1 MWCRSAQDLS
11 EPKPQALLVDNPRII
26 VRFARLALGVFLF
39 MPLFALTRS
48 MPRPPGALR
57 PVAAAS
63 VGLVVLL
70 AHGTVAAQAPSSS
83 STGLQLRWS
92 VELQDT
98 LPAEAKDQSPA
109 FVSGQ
114 QISGQTDVS
123 TVVEGQAELRKHDIV
138 IKADKL
144 EHLTPT
150 DRAIATGSVRVIQNG
165 NVVTGPRLEL
175 QLDTN
180 EGFIETPQF
189 TFIQGGTGDAS
200 RVDFEGSKR
209 STAHNVRYSTC
220 GRTGD
225 AWKPA
230 WMLTASR
237 MTFDQEEDVGTATG
251 AVLSFKGVPLL
262 ASPYVT
268 FPLSDK
274 RKSGFLPATLNIDN
288 VSGTELTLPYYL
300 NLAPHYDATLY
311 PTVMSKRGVDL
322 GGEFRYLDRA
332 FNGTYRM
339 AYMPSDKL
347 RDRDRW
353 ATSLKHN
360 HRFNGPPALGSIGL
374 RLDLNQVSDDDY
386 WRDFPR
392 TNTNLS
398 ERLLPRDAVLTAGQG
413 PWSYSAGVY
422 TWRTL
427 QIAEAPITA
436 PFDRTP
442 SIAAQYRPGSFSIG
456 DTTGWQFS
464 WLGETT
470 HFRTDRDPTLSA
482 VNPDVNGTRLLSVLN
497 LSKTWQAPGW
507 YVRPGVQLHA
517 RHYALDQ
524 PTGLTEATTRKTHNF
539 IIPTATLDAG
549 LFFDR
554 DTQILGLPMVQ
565 TLEPRIFL
573 ADTPY
578 KAQSFLP
585 LYDTSALD
593 FNTATIF
600 SAQPFGGHDRLAD
613 FKAATIGATSRLINA
628 DGQELA
634 NLTVAQRVRLKDQ
647 RVTLDNN
654 LVTDRLSDIL
664 INANVQWRDDWSL
677 NTTVQY
683 NPKTSLYERI
693 TVGARYSPG
702 PFRVINAAYREQ
714 RNANNPLAQKSSQF
728 DVGWQWPLAD
738 LMPGPGPQS
747 ATGVRALGPDRWY
760 SVGRVNY
767 DIEDK
772 RVVDMVMG
780 FEYDAGCWI
789 GRIVVERL
797 KQTPTSNNQR
807 ILFQL
812 EFSDFSRLG
821 VNPLQTLRENIP
833 RYQYLREQVNPPS
846 RFERYE

>member
-1 MWCRSAQDLS
+1 M
-11 EPKPQALLVDNPRII
+11 DNPRII
-26 VRFARLALGVFLF
+26 VRFTRFAFGVFLF
-39 MPLFALTRS
+39 MPMFALDRS
-48 MPRPPGALR
+48 VPRPPSALR

-63 VGLVVLL
+63 VGLIVLL
-70 AHGTVAAQAPSSS
+70 AHSYSWAQNPTQPSASPA
-83 STGLQLRWS
+83 LQLQWS
-92 VELQDT
+92 MQMQET
-98 LPAEAKDQSPA
+98 LPAEAKDQTPA

-114 QISGQTDVS
+114 QITGQTNVS

-165 NVVTGPRLEL
+165 NVITGPRLEL

-180 EGFIETPQF
+180 EGFIESPQF
-189 TFIQGGTGDAS
+189 TFAEGGTGDAS
-200 RVDFEGSKR
+200 RVDFEGSNR
-209 STAHNVRYSTC
+209 STAQQVRYSTC
-220 GRTGD
+220 GRSGD

-230 WMLTASR
+230 WLLTASR

-268 FPLSDK
+268 FPLSEK
-274 RKSGFLPATLNIDN
+274 RKTGFLPATLNFDN
-288 VSGTELTLPYYL
+288 VSGTEVTLPYYL

-311 PTVMSKRGVDL
+311 PTVMSKRGIDL
-322 GGEFRYLDRA
+322 AGEFRYLDRSFSGIYRAA
-332 FNGTYRM
+332 F
-339 AYMPSDKL
+339 MPSDKL
-347 RDRDRW
+347 RKRDRW
-353 ATSLKHN
+353 ATSLKHSQ
-360 HRFNGPPALGSIGL
+360 RFNGPASLGTVGL
-374 RLDLNQVSDDDY
+374 RLDLNQVSDDNY

-392 TNTNLS
+392 TSTNLS

-413 PWSYSAGVY
+413 AWSYSAGVY
-422 TWRTL
+422 SWRTL
-427 QIAEAPITA
+427 QIEGAPITA

-442 SIAAQYRPGSFSIG
+442 SVAVQYRPGTFNVVN
-456 DTTGWQFS
+456 TQGWRFS

-470 HFRTDRDPTLSA
+470 HFRTDRLPTLST

-497 LSKTWQAPGW
+497 LSKTWQTPGW

-517 RHYALDQ
+517 RHYSLDQ
-524 PTGLTEATTRKTHNF
+524 PTGLTTATSRKTHNF
-539 IIPTATLDAG
+539 IIPTTTLDAG

-554 DTQILGLPMVQ
+554 DTRLFGSPMVQ
-565 TLEPRIFL
+565 TLEPRIFF

-593 FNTATIF
+593 FNTATVF
-600 SAQPFGGHDRLAD
+600 SAQPFGGHDRIAD
-613 FKAATIGATSRLINA
+613 FRVVTAGVTSRLINA
-628 DGQELA
+628 NGQELA
-634 NLTVAQRVRLKDQ
+634 NLTIAQRLRLQDQ
-647 RVTLDNN
+647 RVTLDDKP
-654 LVTDRLSDIL
+654 VTDRLSDIL

-677 NTTVQY
+677 NTTLQY
-683 NPKTSLYERI
+683 NPKRSDYERI
-693 TVGARYSPG
+693 AIGARYSPG
-702 PFRVINAAYREQ
+702 PFRVINAAYRMQ
-714 RNANNPLAQKSSQF
+714 RNSGTPDPIASKNTQF
-728 DVGWQWPLAD
+728 DIGWQWPLAD

-747 ATGVRALGPDRWY
+747 AAGVRALGPNRWY
-760 SVGRVNY
+760 SVGRINY
-767 DIEDK
+767 DMQAR
-772 RVVDMVMG
+772 RVIDSVAG

-797 KQTPTSNNQR
+797 KQTPISTNQR

-812 EFSDFSRLG
+812 EFSDFSRIG

>member
-1 MWCRSAQDLS
+1 MAPGL
-11 EPKPQALLVDNPRII
+11 KPLCQLVDNPRII
-26 VRFARLALGVFLF
+26 VRFTRFAFGVFLF
-39 MPLFALTRS
+39 MPMFALARS
-48 MPRPPGALR
+48 VPRPPSALR

-63 VGLVVLL
+63 VGLIVLL
-70 AHGTVAAQAPSSS
+70 AHSHSWAQTPTPPAASP
-83 STGLQLRWS
+83 TLQLQWS
-92 VELQDT
+92 MQMQEV
-98 LPAEAKDQSPA
+98 LPAEAKEQTPA

-114 QISGQTDVS
+114 QITGETDVS

-165 NVVTGPRLEL
+165 NVITGPRLEL

-180 EGFIETPQF
+180 EGFIDTPQF
-189 TFIQGGTGDAS
+189 TFAEGGTGDAS
-200 RVDFEGSKR
+200 RVDFEGSNR
-209 STAHNVRYSTC
+209 STAQQVRYSTC

-230 WMLTASR
+230 WLLTASR

-251 AVLSFKGVPLL
+251 AVLSFKGVPVL

-274 RKSGFLPATLNIDN
+274 RKSGFLPATLNFDN
-288 VSGTELTLPYYL
+288 VSGTEVTLPYYL

-311 PTVMSKRGVDL
+311 PTVMSKRGIDL
-322 GGEFRYLDRA
+322 GGEFRYLDRS
-332 FNGTYRM
+332 FSGIYRA

-347 RDRDRW
+347 RNRDRW
-353 ATSLKHN
+353 ATSLKHS
-360 HRFNGPPALGSIGL
+360 HRFHGPASLGTVGL

-392 TNTNLS
+392 TSTTLS

-413 PWSYSAGVY
+413 AWSYSAGVY
-422 TWRTL
+422 TWRVL
-427 QIAEAPITA
+427 QVAGAPITA

-442 SIAAQYRPGSFSIG
+442 SVAVQYRPGTFNLVN
-456 DTTGWQFS
+456 TQGWRFS
-464 WLGETT
+464 WLGEST
-470 HFRTDRDPTLSA
+470 HFRTDRKPTLNA

-497 LSKTWQAPGW
+497 LSKTWQTPGW

-517 RHYALDQ
+517 RHYSLDQ
-524 PTGLTEATTRKTHNF
+524 PTGLSGTAPRKTHSF
-539 IIPTATLDAG
+539 VIPTATLDAG

-554 DTQILGLPMVQ
+554 DTRLFGMPMVQ
-565 TLEPRIFL
+565 TLEPRVFF

-613 FKAATIGATSRLINA
+613 FRAATVGATSRLITA
-628 DGQELA
+628 DGQEVA
-634 NLTVAQRVRLKDQ
+634 NFTIAQRLRLKDQ
-647 RVTLDNN
+647 RVTLDNKP
-654 LVTDRLSDIL
+654 VTDRFSDIL
-664 INANVQWRDDWSL
+664 INANVKWRDDWSL
-677 NTTVQY
+677 NTTLQY

-714 RNANNPLAQKSSQF
+714 RNANNPLAKKSSQF

-747 ATGVRALGPDRWY
+747 AAGVRALGPDRWY
-760 SVGRVNY
+760 SVGRINY
-767 DIEDK
+767 DMEAN
-772 RVVDMVMG
+772 RVIDTVAG

-797 KQTPTSNNQR
+797 KQTPTTNNQR

-812 EFSDFSRLG
+812 EFSDFSRIG
-821 VNPLQTLRENIP
+821 VNPLQTLRDNIP